1 MEKSQST
8 SSHQRLRELL
18 AIPERQRTEAQWAEI
33 NELEIMLT
41 PANRVTAPEQAP
53 RRKTSAPNDQPKPRE
68 GPQGKWVLR
77 KPRKRPPRGVP

>member
-33 NELEIMLT
+33 NELEITLT
-41 PANRVTAPEQAP
+41 PANRVTAPEQVA
-53 RRKTSAPNDQPKPRE
+53 RRKTSAPTISQNPAMALKE
-68 GPQGKWVLR
+68 NGS
-77 KPRKRPPRGVP
+77 

>member
-53 RRKTSAPNDQPKPRE
+53 GAKR
-68 GPQGKWVLR
+68 LR
-77 KPRKRPPRGVP
+77 LTISQNPARALKENGY